1 MCVGVSF
8 ITLVGGAA
16 AWPQAARAQQASA
29 QCLCTMEGIAMK
41 PIRPA
46 SRHFRGLSRRDF
58 LRTGSTGL
66 ASGLLSAGLIGL
78 AIKQSR
84 GARELGMDMQGNAAA
99 RSGGVPRAPYQKGTP
114 LIEPGVRRSVNGELR
129 TTLQVRYAYK
139 DIGGYRLSLR
149 SYEGMIPGP
158 TLRVR
163 PGDVLRIRLINDL
176 PPNLDPV
183 PLDMALPHHFN
194 TTNFH
199 FHGSH
204 VSPAGISDNI
214 FRSMEPGQSYDIE
227 IAVPDDHT
235 KGTYWYHPHHHG
247 SADVQMTSGMAGA
260 LIVEGDFDD
269 VPEIAGAAEHVLL
282 LNEVLFD
289 YRGAIELYD
298 TVWPE
303 AVPRFLS
310 VNGQREPIIRMRP
323 GEVQR
328 WRIVHAGHEDN
339 LHIALEKH
347 ALHAIAFDGIR
358 RSQIDRVES
367 LLMAPGQRAD
377 VLVQAAAIGT
387 YALQAIANDQGYA
400 SPVGPLARIV
410 VDGEPLPMRL
420 PAALGGA
427 PFATIR
433 DEEVTNTR
441 RLTLTVEQP
450 EFPPAGNYQ
459 EFTYFICGRRFDP
472 DRVDQRIAL
481 GAIEEW
487 TVVNEHDNDHIFHIH
502 TNPFQM
508 VAINGEKLAERDW
521 RDTVVVPRNGS
532 VTFRSRFLDFTG
544 RFVLHCHMMNHEE
557 LGMMQVVEVY
567 AS

>member
-1 MCVGVSF
+1 
-8 ITLVGGAA
+8 
-16 AWPQAARAQQASA
+16 
-29 QCLCTMEGIAMK
+29 MK
-41 PIRPA
+41 FVRPA
-46 SRHFRGLSRRDF
+46 SRHVRGLSRRDF
-58 LRTGSTGL
+58 LWAGSTGL
-66 ASGLLSAGLIGL
+66 ATGLLSAGLVG
-78 AIKQSR
+78 QSK
-84 GARELGMDMQGNAAA
+84 GAGESAMEMQGHAGANS
-99 RSGGVPRAPYQKGTP
+99 RGVPRAPFVKGAP
-114 LIEPGVRRSVNGELR
+114 LVEPEVRRSSNGELR
-129 TTLQVRYAYK
+129 TTLQVRYTYK

-149 SYEGMIPGP
+149 SYEGTIPGP
-158 TLRVR
+158 TLRVQ
-163 PGDVLRIRLINDL
+163 PGDTLRIRLINDL

-227 IAVPDDHT
+227 IAIPGDHT
-235 KGTYWYHPHHHG
+235 RGTYWYHPHHHG

-289 YRGAIELYD
+289 YRGVIEVYD

-310 VNGQREPIIRMRP
+310 VNGQREPAIRMRP

-347 ALHAIAFDGIR
+347 ALHAVAFDGIR

-377 VLVQAAAIGT
+377 VLVQAGAIGT
-387 YALQAIANDQGYA
+387 YALRAIANDQGYP
-400 SPVGPLARIV
+400 SPVGPLASIIV
-410 VDGEPLPMRL
+410 EGEPLPMRL

-427 PFATIR
+427 PFAPIR

-441 RLTLTVEQP
+441 RLTLSVEQP
-450 EFPPAGNYQ
+450 EFPAAGNYQ
-459 EFTYFICGRRFDP
+459 EFAYLICGRRFDP
-472 DRVDQRIAL
+472 DRVDQRIPL

-502 TNPFQM
+502 TNPFQI
-508 VAINGEKLAERDW
+508 VAINGEKLAERSW

-544 RFVLHCHMMNHEE
+544 RFVHH
-557 LGMMQVVEVY
+557 
-567 AS
+567 ST

>member
-1 MCVGVSF
+1 MARRRAAGKSM
-8 ITLVGGAA
+8 GDRA
-16 AWPQAARAQQASA
+16 AWKA
-29 QCLCTMEGIAMK
+29 IAMK
-41 PIRPA
+41 PIGPA
-46 SRHFRGLSRRDF
+46 SRHLQGLSRRDF
-58 LRTGSTGL
+58 LWTGSTGL
-66 ASGLLSAGLIGL
+66 VTGLLSAVGL
-78 AIKQSR
+78 AIKQSW
-84 GARELGMDMQGNAAA
+84 GAGDSGMDMQGHAAA
-99 RSGGVPRAPYQKGTP
+99 RSGGVPRAPYQKGAP
-114 LIEPGVRRSVNGELR
+114 LIEPEVRRSVNGELR

-139 DIGGYRLSLR
+139 DIGDYRLSLR
-149 SYEGMIPGP
+149 TYEGMVPGP

-176 PPNLDPV
+176 PPNPDPV
-183 PLDMALPHHFN
+183 LLNMTLPHHFN

-227 IAVPDDHT
+227 IAVPSDHT
-235 KGTYWYHPHHHG
+235 RGTYWYHPHHHG

-289 YRGAIELYD
+289 YRGAIEVYD

-310 VNGQREPIIRMRP
+310 VNGQRDPVISMRP

-377 VLVQAAAIGT
+377 VLVQAGAIGT

-420 PAALGGA
+420 PPAAPGGA

-433 DEEVTNTR
+433 DEEITNTR
-441 RLTLTVEQP
+441 RLTLSVEQP
-450 EFPPAGNYQ
+450 ESPAAGNYQ
-459 EFTYFICGRRFDP
+459 EFTYLVCGRRFDP

-508 VAINGEKLAERDW
+508 VAINGEKLAKRDW

-532 VTFRSRFLDFTG
+532 VTFRSRFLDFSG

-557 LGMMQVVEVY
+557 LGMMQVVEV

>member
-1 MCVGVSF
+1 MK
-8 ITLVGGAA
+8 LV
-16 AWPQAARAQQASA
+16 
-29 QCLCTMEGIAMK
+29 
-41 PIRPA
+41 RPA
-46 SRHFRGLSRRDF
+46 SHHPRGLSRRGF
-58 LRTGSTGL
+58 LCNGSTGL
-66 ASGLLSAGLIGL
+66 ATALLAPALVGL
-78 AIKQSR
+78 ATKQSR
-84 GARELGMDMQGNAAA
+84 GAGESGMDMQGHAGPD
-99 RSGGVPRAPYQKGTP
+99 RGGVPQAPFHKGTP
-114 LIEPGVRRSVNGELR
+114 LIEPEVRRSVNGELR

-163 PGDVLRIRLINDL
+163 AGDVIRIRLINDL
-176 PPNLDPV
+176 PPNTDPV
-183 PLDMALPHHFN
+183 PLNMALPHHFN

-204 VSPAGISDNI
+204 VSPEGISDNI

-227 IAVPDDHT
+227 IAVPSDHT
-235 KGTYWYHPHHHG
+235 RGTYWYHPHHHG
-247 SADVQMTSGMAGA
+247 SADVQITGGMAGA

-269 VPEIAGAAEHVLL
+269 VPEIAGATERVLL

-289 YRGAIELYD
+289 YRGTIEVYD

-310 VNGQREPIIRMRP
+310 VNGQRQPDIRMRP

-339 LHIALEKH
+339 LHIVLEEH

-358 RSQIDRVES
+358 RSRIDRVES

-377 VLVQAAAIGT
+377 VLVKAGAIGT
-387 YALQAIANDQGYA
+387 YALRAMVNDQGYA
-400 SPVGPLARIV
+400 SPVGPLARII
-410 VDGEPLPMRL
+410 VDGEPLPMPL

-427 PFATIR
+427 PLATIR

-441 RLTLTVEQP
+441 RLTLSVEQP
-450 EFPPAGNYQ
+450 EFPPAANYQ
-459 EFTYFICGRRFDP
+459 EFAYLICGRRFDP

-481 GAIEEW
+481 GAVEEW
-487 TVVNEHDNDHIFHIH
+487 TVVNEHADDHIFHIH

-508 VAINGEKLAERDW
+508 VAINGERLAERVW

-544 RFVLHCHMMNHEE
+544 RFVDHCHMMNHEE